1 MTETE
6 IQEFLA
12 VTPWAIPLI
21 AVLALWSLVWS
32 IVGLWTAARNGHKV
46 WFGLFI
52 FVHTL
57 GVLEM
62 IYLATHRRK

>member
-1 MTETE
+1 MTESE
-6 IQEFLA
+6 IQEFFA
-12 VTPWAIPLI
+12 SAPWAIPLI

-32 IVGLWTAARNGHKV
+32 ILGLWTAARNGHKV
-46 WFGLFI
+46 WFGVFI